1 MYWST
6 TDIIFLYIETPPK
19 HPNIET
25 NMIYFKKKIP
35 KRLQHY
41 MKNEETQAPNSSA
54 IL

>member
-25 NMIYFKKKIP
+25 YMKIP

-41 MKNEETQAPNSSA
+41 MKNEETQTPNSTA